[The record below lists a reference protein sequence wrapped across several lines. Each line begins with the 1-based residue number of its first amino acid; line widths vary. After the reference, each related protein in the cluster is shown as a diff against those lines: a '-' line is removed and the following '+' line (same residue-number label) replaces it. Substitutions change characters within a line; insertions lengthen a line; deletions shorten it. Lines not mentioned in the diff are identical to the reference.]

1 MPAVRETPVAA
12 ERRPWELL
20 PAARVR
26 RGPARAQRPDGAL
39 VAVLPWQLFKGRAE
53 GWGFINLCFR
63 QNSWRC
69 GSVRCPVNAT
79 LEFLS
84 RCVQRGK
91 GGCFAQATAASRSSQ
106 SSALNPPGFCR
117 SLANSAHNSPS
128 PSSPPQPLYRVNS
141 SLQARNRMY
150 IQRTRLRAACQAPG
164 RWGTDRYC
172 EHLRCCIFSP
182 LFRKPVRGA
191 G

>member
-20 PAARVR
+20 PADRVR
-26 RGPARAQRPDGAL
+26 RRPARAQRPDGAL

-91 GGCFAQATAASRSSQ
+91 GGCFAQATAGLQELPEQRPKPAGFLQVSGHQCSQ
-106 SSALNPPGFCR
+106 LAEPELAATAPVPGEF
-117 SLANSAHNSPS
+117 LSPG
-128 PSSPPQPLYRVNS
+128 P
-141 SLQARNRMY
+141 
-150 IQRTRLRAACQAPG
+150 
-164 RWGTDRYC
+164 
-172 EHLRCCIFSP
+172 
-182 LFRKPVRGA
+182 
-191 G
+191 